1 MACKLSFLASSRY
14 PLPRC
19 MKIYSR
25 LMCGWLPVIWGLIA
39 RQMRSWVV
47 QREHLVVGGDIVQV
61 LAGCEM
67 LYPVSLCVP
76 VLPSRRM
83 WVMV

>member
-1 MACKLSFLASSRY
+1 
-14 PLPRC
+14 

-61 LAGCEM
+61 LAAVRCSI
-67 LYPVSLCVP
+67 LIPVCPCASLSEDVGDGMR
-76 VLPSRRM
+76 LDAK
-83 WVMV
+83 